1 MLSLSLTLL
10 LAATPP
16 SSQAAEL
23 AGKKD
28 WAELYLAFVSTKPDT
43 YPAEARQDIAKALL
57 AGCSAL
63 LRTDPVLA
71 SSLAET
77 SVRFQ
82 PSAEASLCQAQGA
95 KRSNQLG
102 FALSTLQD
110 AHDLYPDD
118 PGITL
123 ALGEALLHDR
133 EHRLALDILSGIPP
147 SAPEHRRARPSI
159 QKARA
164 ALAKAEA
171 ELAQA
176 KAEARQEREGTPSD
190 RNTVKARGSSSGR
203 SQRTRSAEID
213 DGMIAGMHN
222 RAHRNY
228 SIRYFAN
235 GRDFG
240 ERATYQTRVINAL
253 DESAAFTRRVLGF
266 ACEKPIDVILY
277 SREEFAAHMGRA
289 AATRVAGLYYMSAIR
304 LNNAAE
310 LTKQTH
316 ATLTHEYVHAVVDE
330 LAGGNARAVPIWFN
344 EGLAEYVEWRF
355 LGSRNP
361 PHGTRVRLRGA
372 ALDGSI
378 PSLESLSS
386 GALIGTRDP
395 ALSYAVSALAVRHLL
410 DKGSSLALRKL
421 IIDVAGGTSFPD
433 GLRRHFHISVAQLDR
448 AVQSAA
454 GSR

>member
-1 MLSLSLTLL
+1 MLSLTLTLL
-10 LAATPP
+10 LAAAPP
-16 SSQAAEL
+16 SSQATEL

-28 WAELYLAFVSTKPDT
+28 WAELYLAFASAKPGE
-43 YPAEARQDIAKALL
+43 YPEQERAAIATALVQ
-57 AGCSAL
+57 GCTSL
-63 LRTDPVLA
+63 LSSDPVLA

-77 SVRFQ
+77 GARFH
-82 PSAEASLCQAQGA
+82 PSPDASLCQAQGA
-95 KRSNQLG
+95 TRSQQLG

-110 AHDLYPDD
+110 AHDRYPDHA
-118 PGITL
+118 GITL
-123 ALGEALLHDR
+123 ALGEALLNDQ
-133 EHRLALDILSGIPP
+133 EPQLALDILSGIPRN
-147 SAPEHRRARPSI
+147 APEHRRARPSI

-164 ALAKAEA
+164 ALARAEA
-171 ELAQA
+171 AVAQA
-176 KAEARQEREGTPSD
+176 HAREKKARQETD
-190 RNTVKARGSSSGR
+190 RDQKTVPARGVAKRSARGSG
-203 SQRTRSAEID
+203 ID
-213 DGMIAGMHN
+213 DGMIAGM
-222 RAHRNY
+222 RSRSHRNF

-253 DESAAFTRRVLGF
+253 DDSAAFTRRVLGF

-277 SREEFAAHMGRA
+277 SREEFAAHMGA
-289 AATRVAGLYYMSAIR
+289 AAAARVAGLYSMSAIR
-304 LNNAAE
+304 LNDAAE
-310 LTKQTH
+310 LTKRTH

-355 LGSRNP
+355 LGSRHP

-378 PSLESLSS
+378 PSLESLAS

-410 DKGSSLALRKL
+410 DTGSSLALRKL
-421 IIDVAGGTSFPD
+421 IIDVAGGTPFAD
-433 GLRRHFHISVAQLDR
+433 ALRRHFHISVSQLDR

>member
-1 MLSLSLTLL
+1 VLSLPLTLL
-10 LAATPP
+10 LAASPP
-16 SSQAAEL
+16 STQATEL

-28 WAELYLAFVSTKPDT
+28 WAELYLAFASAKPGG
-43 YPAEARQDIAKALL
+43 YPESERAEIATALVKGCASLL
-57 AGCSAL
+57 AS
-63 LRTDPVLA
+63 DPVLA

-77 SVRFQ
+77 GARFA
-82 PSAEASLCQAQGA
+82 PSPESALCQAQGA
-95 KRSNQLG
+95 TRSQQLG

-110 AHDLYPDD
+110 AHDRYPDHA
-118 PGITL
+118 GITL
-123 ALGEALLHDR
+123 ALGEALLHDQ
-133 EHRLALDILSGIPP
+133 EPQLALDILSGIPS

-171 ELAQA
+171 AIAAAQA
-176 KAEARQEREGTPSD
+176 EEKKARERAQPDSRTVPAGAVSGGGGRGGTP
-190 RNTVKARGSSSGR
+190 ARGESG
-203 SQRTRSAEID
+203 TV
-213 DGMIAGMHN
+213 AGMRS
-222 RAHRNY
+222 RAHRNF
-228 SIRYFAN
+228 SIRYFDN

-253 DESAAFTRRVLGF
+253 DASAAFTRRVLGF

-277 SREEFAAHMGRA
+277 SREEFAAHMGA
-289 AATRVAGLYYMSAIR
+289 VAATRVAGLYSMSAIR
-304 LNNAAE
+304 LNDAAE
-310 LTKQTH
+310 LTRQTH

-330 LAGGNARAVPIWFN
+330 LAGGNTRAVPIWFN

-355 LGSRNP
+355 LGSRHP

-378 PSLESLSS
+378 PSLESLAS

-410 DKGSSLALRKL
+410 DTGSSLALRKL
-421 IIDVAGGTSFPD
+421 IIDVANGTPFSD
-433 GLRRHFHISVAQLDR
+433 SLRRHFHISVSQLDR